1 MLDFRN
7 YKIGTR
13 LILTTAGALVLV
25 LLVVAIALFSLNQ
38 IGDKVERIVNENA
51 VNAELA
57 VDMRMRNLLIGQHVR
72 TALVQEEIE
81 QQLAEKARV
90 DADMANY
97 LAAERRVVESTISP
111 RGKEIVGRILPARQ
125 AAEATIK
132 QLFELIKAG
141 NHPETERL
149 FFEDFQPKLQAWFDA
164 VGDYVELQHEN
175 SSADLAEIS
184 AIESSVRTTLL
195 LLMLVAVA
203 VMIPSGVWVTR
214 QITRPLQDAVKVAE
228 AVAAGNLDN
237 RIDRS
242 GADESAQ
249 LMLALEKMQSDLKQR
264 TEAEHKVADET
275 LRIKVALDFTSTNVM
290 VADPDGTIIYCNA
303 SILGMMRRAE
313 EDIRTALPGFRADA
327 ILDSGFDHC
336 YQTPLHQTSLLGELQ
351 RAQRTEL
358 SIGGRHFTLVASP
371 IVNQGGDLLGTVVE
385 WRDRT
390 SEVEIESEV
399 SAIID
404 AAVAGD
410 FNRRLDVAKMS
421 GFFRQISTGINELLD
436 ANSHA
441 LNDVG
446 EMLAR
451 LSQGNLT
458 QKIDANYRG
467 MLGKL
472 RDDANA
478 TVDHLKEIVFSI
490 KSATEAISTA
500 AKEIAAGNQDL
511 SGRTEEQASSLEET
525 ASSMEQLTGTVK
537 QNADSSRQACDLA
550 GNAQQVAIKGGE
562 VVGQVVQTMSAIHQ
576 SSSRIADIIGVID
589 GIAFQTNILALNAA
603 VEAAR
608 AGEQGR
614 GFAVVA
620 SEVRNLAQR
629 SAAAAKEIK
638 GLIEDSVNKVEVGN
652 RLVDQAGRTMAEVV
666 SSIRRVATI
675 MTDISDAS
683 REQSAGIEQ
692 VSRAVTQMD
701 EMTQQNAALVEEAAA
716 AAESLEAQ
724 ARGLARSVAVFR
736 LPGGVLVDHQE
747 NLSGLDIDGAIL
759 AHGRWK
765 QRLLDYVA
773 GGGES
778 LDPAVVGRDDQC
790 ALGCWIHGDGRQL
803 SGSIRYTELKAEH
816 AGFHRSAAEVIRAYL
831 AGDARAARQR
841 IAGEFSGRS
850 QRVIGLLEAIR
861 PGGKSVLAAKLGVR
875 PAKRLTSGNVPALS
889 APRDDEWSEF

>member
-1 MLDFRN
+1 MFDIRN

-13 LILTTAGALVLV
+13 LILTTAGALVLM
-25 LLVVAIALFSLNQ
+25 LVVVAVALFSLNQ
-38 IGDKVERIVNENA
+38 IGDKVVRIVDENA

-72 TALVQEEIE
+72 TALVQKEIE
-81 QQLAEKARV
+81 KQLAEMARV
-90 DADMANY
+90 DADMAKY
-97 LAAERRVVESTISP
+97 LAAEKRVVEDTVSP

-132 QLFELIKAG
+132 QLFEFIKVG
-141 NHPETERL
+141 NHPETERV
-149 FFEDFQPKLQAWFDA
+149 FFEDFQPKLQVWFDA
-164 VGDYVELQHEN
+164 VGDYVELQHE
-175 SSADLAEIS
+175 SSSTDVAEIN
-184 AIESSVRTTLL
+184 AIKSSVRTTLL
-195 LLMLVAVA
+195 LLMLVAVV
-203 VMIPSGVWVTR
+203 VMIPSGIWVTG
-214 QITRPLQDAVKVAE
+214 QITRPLKDAVEVAE

-237 RIDRS
+237 RIGHS
-242 GADESAQ
+242 GADEPAQ
-249 LMLALEKMQSDLKQR
+249 LMLALEKMQADLKQR
-264 TEAEHKVADET
+264 IEAEHKVADET
-275 LRIKVALDFTSTNVM
+275 LRIKVALDVTSTNVM
-290 VADPDGTIIYCNA
+290 VADPDGSIIYCNA
-303 SILGMMRRAE
+303 SILDMMRQAE
-313 EDIRTALPGFRADA
+313 KDIRTQLPGFRADA
-327 ILDSGFDHC
+327 ILGSSFDHC
-336 YQTPLHQTSLLGELQ
+336 YQTPGHQTSLLAELKGM
-351 RAQRTEL
+351 QRTEL
-358 SIGGRHFTLVASP
+358 SIGGRHFTLVACP
-371 IVNQGGDLLGTVVE
+371 VVNQGGGRLGTVVE

-399 SAIID
+399 SAIIN

-410 FNRRLDVAKMS
+410 FSRRLDVDQMS
-421 GFFRQISTGINELLD
+421 GFFKQISLGINELLD

-472 RDDANA
+472 RDDANT
-478 TVDHLKEIVFSI
+478 TVDHLKEIVSSI

-537 QNADSSRQACDLA
+537 QNADNSRQACELA

-562 VVGQVVQTMSAIHQ
+562 VVAQVVQTMSAIHQ

-620 SEVRNLAQR
+620 TEVRNLAQR

-638 GLIEDSVNKVEVGN
+638 GLIADSVDKVEVGN
-652 RLVDQAGRTMAEVV
+652 RLVDQAGRTMGEVV

-716 AAESLEAQ
+716 AAESLDEQ

-736 LPGGVLVDHQE
+736 LPGGVRVDHQE
-747 NLSGLDIDGAIL
+747 KLSGLDIDGAIM
-759 AHGRWK
+759 AHARWR

-778 LDPAVVGRDDQC
+778 LDPVVVGRDDQC
-790 ALGCWIHGDGRQL
+790 ALGCWIHGDGRRL
-803 SGSIRYTELKAEH
+803 SGSPRYAELKAEH
-816 AGFHRSAAEVIRAYL
+816 AGFHRSAAEVVRAYL
-831 AGDARAARQR
+831 AGDAGAARQR
-841 IAGEFSGRS
+841 IAGEFSKRS

-861 PGGKSVLAAKLGVR
+861 AAGKPLAPGMLRTR
-875 PAKRLTSGNVPALS
+875 PAKRLTSGSVPALA
-889 APRDDEWSEF
+889 APRADEWSEF

>member
-1 MLDFRN
+1 MFDFRN
-7 YKIGTR
+7 YKIGAR
-13 LILTTAGALVLV
+13 LILTTAGAMVLM
-25 LLVVAIALFSLNQ
+25 LLVVAVALFSLKQ
-38 IGDKVERIVNENA
+38 IGDKVVRIVDENA

-72 TALVQEEIE
+72 TALVHEEIE
-81 QQLAEKARV
+81 KQVAEIARV
-90 DADMANY
+90 DAEMAKY
-97 LAAERRVVESTISP
+97 LAAERRVVEGTVSP
-111 RGKEIVGRILPARQ
+111 RAKEIVGRILPARQ
-125 AAEATIK
+125 AAEAAIK
-132 QLFELIKAG
+132 QLFEFIKTG
-141 NHPETERL
+141 NHPETERF

-164 VGDYVELQHEN
+164 VGDYAELQHE
-175 SSADLAEIS
+175 SSSTDVAEIN
-184 AIESSVRTTLL
+184 AIKSSVQTTLL
-195 LLMLVAVA
+195 LLMLVAAA
-203 VMIPSGVWVTR
+203 VMIPSGIWVTR
-214 QITRPLQDAVKVAE
+214 QITRPLKDAVQVAE

-242 GADESAQ
+242 GADEPAQ
-249 LMLALEKMQSDLKQR
+249 LMLALEKMQADLKR
-264 TEAEHKVADET
+264 RIEAEHKVADET
-275 LRIKVALDFTSTNVM
+275 LRIKVALDVTSTNVM
-290 VADPDGTIIYCNA
+290 VVDPDGTIIYCNA
-303 SILGMMRRAE
+303 SILDMMRQAE
-313 EDIRTALPGFRADA
+313 TDIRTELPGFSADA
-327 ILDSGFDHC
+327 ILGSSFDRC
-336 YQTPLHQTSLLGELQ
+336 YQAPGHQTNLLAELKGM
-351 RAQRTEL
+351 QRTEF

-371 IVNQGGDLLGTVVE
+371 VVNQGGDRLGTVVE

-399 SAIID
+399 SAIIN

-410 FNRRLDVAKMS
+410 FSRRLDADKMS
-421 GFFRQISTGINELLD
+421 GFFKQISGGINELLD

-472 RDDANA
+472 RDDANT

-537 QNADSSRQACDLA
+537 QNADNSRQACELA

-562 VVGQVVQTMSAIHQ
+562 VVGQVVQTMTAIHQ

-620 SEVRNLAQR
+620 TEVRNLAQR

-638 GLIEDSVNKVEVGN
+638 GLIGESVDKVEIGN
-652 RLVDQAGRTMAEVV
+652 RLADQAGRTMAEVV
-666 SSIRRVATI
+666 SSIRRVASI

-683 REQSAGIEQ
+683 HEQSAGIEQ

-716 AAESLEAQ
+716 AAESLDEQ

-736 LPGGVLVDHQE
+736 LPGGVLVDRQD
-747 NLSGLDIDGAIL
+747 NLSGLDIDGAIM
-759 AHGRWK
+759 AHARWK

-773 GGGES
+773 GGGEP

-790 ALGCWIHGDGRQL
+790 ALGGWIHGDGRQL
-803 SGSIRYTELKAEH
+803 SASARYSELKAEH
-816 AGFHRSAAEVIRAYL
+816 AGFHRCAAEIVRAYL
-831 AGDARAARQR
+831 AGDAKAARQR
-841 IAGEFSGRS
+841 IAGEFAKRS

-861 PGGKSVLAAKLGVR
+861 AAGKPLAPAMLRAR
-875 PAKRLTSGNVPALS
+875 PAKRLTSGSMPALA

>member
-1 MLDFRN
+1 MFDLRN

-13 LILTTAGALVLV
+13 LILTTAGALVLM
-25 LLVVAIALFSLNQ
+25 LLVVAVALFSLKQ
-38 IGDKVERIVNENA
+38 IGDKVVRIVDENA

-72 TALVQEEIE
+72 TALVQEEVDK
-81 QQLAEKARV
+81 QLAEKARV
-90 DADMANY
+90 DADMAKY
-97 LAAERRVVESTISP
+97 LAAERRVVEGTVSP
-111 RGKEIVGRILPARQ
+111 RAKEIVGRILPARQ
-125 AAEATIK
+125 AAEATIR

-141 NHPETERL
+141 NHPESERF

-164 VGDYVELQHEN
+164 VGDYVELQHA
-175 SSADLAEIS
+175 SSSMDVAEIN
-184 AIESSVRTTLL
+184 AIKSSVRTTLL
-195 LLMLVAVA
+195 LLMLLAVA
-203 VMIPSGVWVTR
+203 VMIPSGIWVTR
-214 QITRPLQDAVKVAE
+214 QITRPLQDAVNVAE

-242 GADESAQ
+242 GADEPAQ
-249 LMLALEKMQSDLKQR
+249 LMLALEKMQADLKR
-264 TEAEHKVADET
+264 RIEAEHKVADET
-275 LRIKVALDFTSTNVM
+275 LRIKVALDVTSTNVM
-290 VADPDGTIIYCNA
+290 VADPDGTVIYCNA
-303 SILGMMRRAE
+303 SVLGMMRQAE

-327 ILDSGFDHC
+327 ILGSGFDHC
-336 YQTPLHQTSLLGELQ
+336 FQTPLRQTNLLAELRGMQ
-351 RAQRTEL
+351 RAEL
-358 SIGGRHFTLVASP
+358 NIGGRHFTLVASP
-371 IVNQGGDLLGTVVE
+371 VVNQGGDRLGTVVE

-399 SAIID
+399 AEIIN

-410 FNRRLDVAKMS
+410 FSRRLDADKMS
-421 GFFRQISTGINELLD
+421 GFFKQISVGINELLD

-472 RDDANA
+472 RDDANT

-525 ASSMEQLTGTVK
+525 ASSMEQLTDTVK
-537 QNADSSRQACDLA
+537 QNADNSRQACALA

-589 GIAFQTNILALNAA
+589 SIAFQTNILALNAA

-620 SEVRNLAQR
+620 TEVRNLAQR

-638 GLIEDSVNKVEVGN
+638 GLIADSVDKVEVGN

-683 REQSAGIEQ
+683 REQSTGIEQ

-716 AAESLEAQ
+716 AAESLEEQ

-736 LPGGVLVDHQE
+736 LPGGVLVDHQAK
-747 NLSGLDIDGAIL
+747 LSGLDIDGAIL
-759 AHGRWK
+759 AHARWK

-773 GGGES
+773 GGGET

-790 ALGCWIHGDGRQL
+790 ALGCWIHGEGRQL
-803 SGSIRYTELKAEH
+803 SGNARYSELKAEH
-816 AGFHRSAAEVIRAYL
+816 AGFHRSAAEIIRGYL
-831 AGDARAARQR
+831 AGDVRAARQR
-841 IAGEFSGRS
+841 IAGEFSKRS

-861 PGGKSVLAAKLGVR
+861 AAGKPPAPTRLRAR
-875 PAKRLTSGNVPALS
+875 PAKRLTSGSVPALA